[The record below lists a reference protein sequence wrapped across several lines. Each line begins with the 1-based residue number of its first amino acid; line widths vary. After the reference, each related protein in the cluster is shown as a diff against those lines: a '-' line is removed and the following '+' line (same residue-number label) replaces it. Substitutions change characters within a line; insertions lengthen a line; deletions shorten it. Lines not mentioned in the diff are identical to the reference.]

1 MIYVGVGGNVGSD
14 DEIVGRFRAARTRLQ
29 AVRSSSLY
37 RSAPLGMTAQA
48 LFLNA
53 VLELEV
59 GGWAPRALLDE
70 LLALEDE
77 LGRVRVGA
85 GWGPRTIDLDLLMVD
100 RLKVKEPGL
109 TLPHPRIQ
117 QRAFVLRPLAELVGD
132 AFVIP
137 GTGQTV
143 GECLAHVSAQ
153 SIDLVLSDW

>member
-1 MIYVGVGGNVGSD
+1 MIYVGIGGNVGGD
-14 DEIVGRFRAARTRLQ
+14 DEIVGRFRSARERLD
-29 AVRSSSLY
+29 ARRSSSLY

-48 LFLNA
+48 PFLNA
-53 VLELEV
+53 VLELDS
-59 GGWAPRALLDE
+59 GGRAPRD
-70 LLALEDE
+70 LLAELQAIEDE

-100 RLKVKEPGL
+100 RLKAQEPGL

-132 AFVIP
+132 DFVIP

-143 GECLAHVSAQ
+143 AQCLAHVADQ
-153 SIDLVLSDW
+153 TIDLVLADW